1 MARLAACGLLI
12 ILGAIATTAR
22 AEGLEVTVAD
32 PYLELRTG
40 PGRGFPVF
48 HVVERGETVV
58 VRKRRTDWFQ
68 VRDASGREGWARRDQ
83 MSATLAPTGE
93 RLAFDDPA
101 REDFGAHRREVGL
114 LLGDYGGANVVTV
127 YGAYAFN
134 EHLAGE
140 LALSHVLGNF
150 SDGQIATLGVTHVPR
165 PDWRI
170 QPFLSIGTGAIRVRP
185 KGTLVQTP
193 ERTDQVAYAGVGV
206 RAYLARRFILR
217 GEFKEYVVFTDRDE
231 NEEDIEWKI
240 GFAFFF

>member
-1 MARLAACGLLI
+1 MARLAACGLLFF
-12 ILGAIATTAR
+12 LAAISTAW

-40 PGRGFPVF
+40 PGRGFPIV
-48 HVVERGETVV
+48 HVVERGAG
-58 VRKRRTDWFQ
+58 VRVLKRRTDWFQ
-68 VRDASGREGWARRDQ
+68 VVDTDGREGWVHRKQ
-83 MSATLAPTGE
+83 MAETLVPAGE
-93 RLAFDDPA
+93 RMEIDDPA

-114 LLGDYGGANVVTV
+114 LIGDFGGSNVVTA

-134 EHLAGE
+134 EHLAAE
-140 LALSHVLGNF
+140 FALSHLLGNF
-150 SDGQIATLGVTHVPR
+150 SDGQIASLGVTHVPR

-170 QPFLSIGTGAIRVRP
+170 QPFLSIGTGVIRIQP

-193 ERTDQVAYAGVGV
+193 DRTDQLAYAGIGV

-217 GEFKEYVVFTDRDE
+217 GEYKEYVVFTDRDE
-231 NEEDIEWKI
+231 NEEAIEWKI